1 MEKAIKRYFP
11 IFLLP
16 TLAAFTIGF
25 IVPFLMGI
33 WLSFCKFTTVT
44 DATFNGVENYVRAFQ
59 DTIFRHAFWYT
70 ALFAV
75 VSLVV
80 INIIAFLIALALT
93 QKMRGTNIFRTV
105 FFMPNLIGGIVL
117 GYIWQLIFNGILAAY
132 STALN
137 LNEWYGFAGLVILV
151 SWQQIGYMMIIYIAG
166 IQNIPGDLIEAAKID
181 GATSGQILKNVTI
194 PMVMPSITI
203 CTFLTLTNSFK
214 LFEAAQ
220 IDGASGPKRL
230 FKVTIPMMMPSI
242 TICTFLSLVN
252 GFKLFDQNLSLTAG
266 EPAKMS
272 ELLALNIFN
281 TFYGRTGWE
290 GVGQAKAVIF
300 FILVVGIGL
309 LQLRATRSK
318 EVQQ

>member
-117 GYIWQLIFNGILAAY
+117 GYIWSMIFDGILVKY
-132 STALN
+132 NTSVVL
-137 LNEWYGFAGLVILV
+137 ESKYGFWGLIILMC
-151 SWQQIGYMMIIYIAG
+151 WQQVGYMMIIYIAG
-166 IQNIPGDLIEAAKID
+166 LQSIPEDMLEAAVID
-181 GATSGQILKNVTI
+181 GCGPLRTFFLVVLPMMKPTFISVGVLEIMWVWNDFLLPYLVLDRTKYMTI
-194 PMVMPSITI
+194 PIVIQYLKGSYGQVDMGATMALILLSILPVI
-203 CTFLTLTNSFK
+203 IFYLLCQK
-214 LFEAAQ
+214 HIIKGVAA
-220 IDGASGPKRL
+220 GAVKG
-230 FKVTIPMMMPSI
+230 
-242 TICTFLSLVN
+242 
-252 GFKLFDQNLSLTAG
+252 
-266 EPAKMS
+266 
-272 ELLALNIFN
+272 
-281 TFYGRTGWE
+281 
-290 GVGQAKAVIF
+290 
-300 FILVVGIGL
+300 
-309 LQLRATRSK
+309 
-318 EVQQ
+318 

>member
-117 GYIWQLIFNGILAAY
+117 GYIWSMIFDGILIKY
-132 STALN
+132 NTSVILETK
-137 LNEWYGFAGLVILV
+137 YGFWGLVILV
-151 SWQQIGYMMIIYIAG
+151 CWQQIGYMMIIYIAG

-181 GATSGQILKNVTI
+181 GASEWKVFLKI
-194 PMVMPSITI
+194 VMPNVKPAW
-203 CTFLTLTNSFK
+203 LTLIIFS
-214 LFEAAQ
+214 
-220 IDGASGPKRL
+220 
-230 FKVTIPMMMPSI
+230 V
-242 TICTFLSLVN
+242 
-252 GFKLFDQNLSLTAG
+252 QNLWNNRASTYIYTEKRKTLVY
-266 EPAKMS
+266 
-272 ELLALNIFN
+272 ALQQIQS
-281 TFYGRTGWE
+281 GGVARTG
-290 GVGQAKAVIF
+290 QMAAVSVIVMIVPIIVF
-300 FILVVGIGL
+300 VLSQSQVLETMASSGI
-309 LQLRATRSK
+309 K
-318 EVQQ
+318 E